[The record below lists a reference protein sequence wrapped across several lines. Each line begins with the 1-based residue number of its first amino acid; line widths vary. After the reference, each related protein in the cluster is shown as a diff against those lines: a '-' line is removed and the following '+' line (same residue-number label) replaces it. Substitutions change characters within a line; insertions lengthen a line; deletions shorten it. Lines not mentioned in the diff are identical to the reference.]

1 MSKQPISGN
10 KNPGTSPPPTPTTTT
25 TTAPPQDAKTTI
37 PPWPPEKEIQ
47 LLYALKGRRPV
58 GVNRFFQM
66 IFIQEEFSRLTG
78 KDVPSHEIWK
88 YLETLYDIEALNENE
103 EEPYI
108 YEEKEFSLPSDYV
121 KAAKD

>member
-1 MSKQPISGN
+1 MSKPSS
-10 KNPGTSPPPTPTTTT
+10 KNPETSSPATPNSQEPKPTVPS
-25 TTAPPQDAKTTI
+25 
-37 PPWPPEKEIQ
+37 WPPEKEIQ

-103 EEPYI
+103 EESYI
-108 YEEKEFSLPSDYV
+108 YEEKEFSLPTEYL
-121 KAAKD
+121 KAAKE